1 MLLFQTPL
9 WGNFFARR
17 GGCGL
22 GTLPQKLQQAP
33 PPAQS
38 FAGNTRM
45 PRLCGP
51 APKAGAVLSSSARF
65 FTAFFPQF
73 RRGFPAVMT
82 MAKRLQ
88 ILTVRKTLPIALVVY
103 DVIYI
108 SCQCSS
114 ALSCTHN
121 APRML
126 QELRGSKIFR
136 PYVRGIPAMPDSCF
150 RASIPL
156 WSMQ

>member
-1 MLLFQTPL
+1 
-9 WGNFFARR
+9 
-17 GGCGL
+17 
-22 GTLPQKLQQAP
+22 
-33 PPAQS
+33 
-38 FAGNTRM
+38 
-45 PRLCGP
+45 
-51 APKAGAVLSSSARF
+51 
-65 FTAFFPQF
+65 
-73 RRGFPAVMT
+73 MT

-103 DVIYI
+103 DVIDI

-114 ALSCTHN
+114 ALSRTHN

-136 PYVRGIPAMPDSCF
+136 PYVLGIPAMPSSCF